1 MLDILTFFGR
11 LHPVVV
17 HLPIGFLL
25 LAVLLDLTAWNP
37 RFHYLRQAVPFV
49 LFLGLLSAVA
59 ACLFGYLLSLTG
71 DYDTVLLNRHKVSG
85 IALAVGAGA
94 LLWIRIRMSTF
105 SPQIFSGMLIAMMAL
120 VTYSGHQ
127 GGNLTHG
134 SDYLSMQALFE
145 EKREKPVSVSA
156 ALLFEDVV
164 HPVLRQKCG
173 QCHGSGKMKGKFSV
187 ANHAKLMD
195 GGKSGPAVVPG
206 KLAES
211 ELFRRITL
219 DPGHKEFMPTDGKT
233 PLTADETGLIAYWI
247 EQAHAEPTQSME
259 ALQAN
264 DTLLMQVARVLGL
277 DNGPAKVSA
286 SDNAN
291 EYGHIPET
299 LDITLVESLRNKG
312 LNVRLNLQQPVVLD
326 VTLPDHSGLKA
337 EDFRE
342 ELLHVGHHVVWL
354 NLSDND
360 FKDEDLTFLKDLPN
374 LEKLRLENNP
384 LTDGIADYLQNMQ
397 YLEALN
403 LNATAVTA
411 AGISKLRKNPKLER
425 IYSWNPKGRD

>member
-1 MLDILTFFGR
+1 MSDFLTFLGR
-11 LHPVVV
+11 LHPIVV

-25 LAVLLDLTAWNP
+25 LAVLLDLAAWRA

-49 LFLGLLSAVA
+49 LFVGFLSAVV

-71 DYDTVLLNRHKVSG
+71 DYDEVLLNRHKVSG
-85 IALAVGAGA
+85 IALAVGAGI
-94 LLWIRIRMSTF
+94 LLYIRIRINTF
-105 SPQIFSGMLIAMMAL
+105 SPRIFSGLLIGMTAL
-120 VTYSGHQ
+120 IIYSGHQ

-134 SDYLSMQALFE
+134 SDYLSLQTLHQE
-145 EKREKPVSVSA
+145 EREKPVSASA

-164 HPVLRQKCG
+164 HPILKQKCG
-173 QCHGSGKMKGKFSV
+173 QCHGPGKKKGELSL
-187 ANHAKLMD
+187 ASHAELME

-219 DPGHKEFMPTDGKT
+219 DPAHKEFMPTDGKT
-233 PLTADETGLIAYWI
+233 PLTADETNLIAYWI
-247 EQAHAEPTQSME
+247 AQAQAETAKSME
-259 ALQAN
+259 VLEAN
-264 DTLLMQVARVLGL
+264 DTLLMQVASVLGL
-277 DNGPAKVSA
+277 DKGPAGLPTLG
-286 SDNAN
+286 NTN

-299 LDITLVESLRNKG
+299 LDIALVEALRNKG
-312 LNVRLNLQQPVVLD
+312 LNVRLNLQKPVVLD

-342 ELLHVGHHVVWL
+342 ELLRVGNHVVWL
-354 NLSDND
+354 NLSDNN
-360 FKDEDLTFLKDLPN
+360 FKDEDLAFLKDLPN

-384 LTDGIADYLQNMQ
+384 LTDRIADYLENMP

-425 IYSWNPKGRD
+425 IYKEFLFGD

>member
-1 MLDILTFFGR
+1 MLDIVTFFGR

-25 LAVLLDLTAWNP
+25 LAVLLDLAAWKA
-37 RFHYLRQAVPFV
+37 RFQHLRQAVPFV
-49 LFLGLLSAVA
+49 LFLGFLSAVV

-71 DYDTVLLNRHKVSG
+71 DYNDVLLNRHKVSG
-85 IALAVGAGA
+85 IALAVGAGI
-94 LLWIRIRMSTF
+94 LLWIRIRINNF
-105 SPQIFSGMLIAMMAL
+105 SLRIFSGLLVGLMVLIS
-120 VTYSGHQ
+120 YSGHQ

-134 SDYLSMQALFE
+134 SDYLSLETLFQE
-145 EKREKPVSVSA
+145 AREKPESASA

-164 HPVLRQKCG
+164 HPLLKQKCG
-173 QCHGSGKMKGKFSV
+173 QCHGPGKMKGEFSL
-187 ANHAKLMD
+187 ASHGELMD

-219 DPGHKEFMPTDGKT
+219 DPAHKEFMPTDGKP
-233 PLTADETGLIAYWI
+233 PLTAEETNLIAYWI
-247 EQAHAEPTQSME
+247 EAKAETGQSME

-264 DTLLMQVARVLGL
+264 DTLLMQVAGVLGL
-277 DNGPAKVSA
+277 ENGPAKLLTP
-286 SDNAN
+286 DNTN
-291 EYGHIPET
+291 EYGHIPQT
-299 LDITLVESLRNKG
+299 LDLALVEALRNKG

-342 ELLHVGHHVVWL
+342 ELLHVGHHIVWL

-360 FKDEDLTFLKDLPN
+360 FNDEDLAFLKDLPN

-384 LTDGIADYLQNMQ
+384 LTDGIADYLENMP

-411 AGISKLRKNPKLER
+411 AGISKLKKNPKLER
-425 IYSWNPKGRD
+425 IYNWNPGRN